1 MRTSLNI
8 DPAGYYPLPGEG
20 VYIDQVLN
28 TENKA
33 ATEAN
38 DVDYTVSVPLL
49 SPLFE
54 ESDQSRL
61 ISRIVFSK
69 DYHNNLYNPATKT
82 NYYPFKNE

>member
-1 MRTSLNI
+1 MN
-8 DPAGYYPLPGEG
+8 A
-20 VYIDQVLN
+20 
-28 TENKA
+28 ENKA

-54 ESDQSRL
+54 ESDQARL

-69 DYHNNLYNPATKT
+69 DYHNSLYNPDTKT
-82 NYYPFKNE
+82 GFYPFKNE